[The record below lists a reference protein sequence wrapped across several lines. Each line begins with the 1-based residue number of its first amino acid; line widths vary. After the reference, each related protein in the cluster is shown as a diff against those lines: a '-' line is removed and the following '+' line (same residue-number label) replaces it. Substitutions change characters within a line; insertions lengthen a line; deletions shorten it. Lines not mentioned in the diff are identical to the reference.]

1 MGSEYDSVP
10 LGEVA
15 AVRSG
20 FAFKSSDW
28 TSAGV
33 PVVKIANVKDGTLVM
48 DDCSFVA
55 QNIAEQAREFALKAG
70 DILIAMTG
78 YIGDVARVRD
88 RDLPAVLNQRVGRFS
103 ILDHKRLDQHFLFY
117 LLRNTEVRKKIEG
130 LGYGSAQPNVSPTL
144 IHGVEVPL
152 PPLPEQQAIACI
164 LGALDDKIELN
175 RRMNRTLEEMARAI
189 FKSWFV
195 DFDPVRAKAAVRRE
209 HPDWTNAQVSR
220 AACPKLKPEIATLFP
235 DAFEDSELG
244 EIPEG
249 WKVGTVEEVC
259 EFAYGKALK
268 ADQREPGTVPVMGS
282 NGQVG
287 VHNQALVKGP
297 GIIIGRKGNP
307 GIITWVNIDFFPI
320 DTTFYVVPRRP
331 EYPLTF
337 LCYALENLNLA
348 RFGADSA
355 VPGLNRQI
363 AYGAQLII
371 PDTKVLESFDSLL
384 TPIRDRQQA
393 NENQSRTLA
402 ALRDALLPKLISG
415 EIRVKDAE
423 RFLEERGL

>member
-1 MGSEYDSVP
+1 
-10 LGEVA
+10 
-15 AVRSG
+15 
-20 FAFKSSDW
+20 
-28 TSAGV
+28 
-33 PVVKIANVKDGTLVM
+33 
-48 DDCSFVA
+48 
-55 QNIAEQAREFALKAG
+55 
-70 DILIAMTG
+70 
-78 YIGDVARVRD
+78 
-88 RDLPAVLNQRVGRFS
+88 
-103 ILDHKRLDQHFLFY
+103 
-117 LLRNTEVRKKIEG
+117 
-130 LGYGSAQPNVSPTL
+130 
-144 IHGVEVPL
+144 
-152 PPLPEQQAIACI
+152 
-164 LGALDDKIELN
+164 
-175 RRMNRTLEEMARAI
+175 
-189 FKSWFV
+189 
-195 DFDPVRAKAAVRRE
+195 
-209 HPDWTNAQVSR
+209 
-220 AACPKLKPEIATLFP
+220 
-235 DAFEDSELG
+235 
-244 EIPEG
+244 
-249 WKVGTVEEVC
+249 
-259 EFAYGKALK
+259 
-268 ADQREPGTVPVMGS
+268 MGS

-423 RFLEERGL
+423 RFLEESGL